1 MPCRR
6 FIKSQFENCVIK
18 PAQNHAPQKTA
29 LALSVCKTAPL
40 ARKIRSSHKRSAML
54 AKVKFAAYKIKPR
67 HSKANLSFWNSDLL
81 SRVDE
86 VRVLDNFAVGVEN
99 NLVFI
104 RVAVEFLRD
113 FR

>member
-1 MPCRR
+1 MAR
-6 FIKSQFENCVIK
+6 
-18 PAQNHAPQKTA
+18 
-29 LALSVCKTAPL
+29 KTAPL
-40 ARKIRSSHKRSAML
+40 ARKIRSSLKSRRAV
-54 AKVKFAAYKIKPR
+54 ARQNRAAPRAYKITVRANAAQYVQKQIRGLQKIKLR
-67 HSKANLSFWNSDLL
+67 HSKASLSFWNSDLL

-86 VRVLDNFAVGVEN
+86 VRVLDNLAVGIEN